1 VVVKMNIG
9 NVLKAGRMT
18 VEQPSARASTLPPDF
33 YRSPEI
39 FDLEVQKVFRRNW
52 HSVGHMAEIPN
63 AGDFFRF
70 DLAGEPLL
78 IVRGKDGVVRAL
90 SAVCRHRWMLLAEGS
105 GNSGTISCPYHKWT
119 YALDGSLMAAPLMQE
134 AEELDRKACSLP
146 DFACEVWQ
154 GVIFVNLDGNARP
167 LAESLKPLAK
177 EFAPWK
183 MDEMEIVGRV
193 EFDQGFNWKVLVDNF
208 MEAYH
213 HFAVHPETFEL
224 NYPGENTAVDE
235 AIGPFAALRIPHR
248 DNARS
253 DPLFQPLAGIPEQ
266 AKRSF
271 SVFNV
276 FPAHIFAVL
285 ADTLVYYRLEIKAV
299 DEFKLTVYLLAH
311 PKSLDVPD
319 VEVLKDFLRE
329 ATTAVHLEDIV
340 VCEGVQRG
348 LASGTGGP
356 ARLSHL
362 EAAIH
367 QHQLWLLGQLAAE

>member
-1 VVVKMNIG
+1 MDIENVVKS
-9 NVLKAGRMT
+9 ARET
-18 VEQPSARASTLPPDF
+18 VCQPLARASTLPPDF
-33 YRSPEI
+33 YRSPEL
-39 FDLEVQKVFRRNW
+39 FDLETKQVFRRNW
-52 HSVGHMAEIPN
+52 HSVGHVAEIPN

-78 IVRGKDGVVRAL
+78 IVRGKDGAVRAL

-134 AEELDRKACSLP
+134 ADELDRDACALP
-146 DFACEVWQ
+146 NFACEIWQ
-154 GVIFVNLDGNARP
+154 GVIFVNLDSNAKSLAVSLEP
-167 LAESLKPLAK
+167 LAR

-193 EFDQGFNWKVLVDNF
+193 EFEQAFNWKLLADNF

-213 HFAVHPETFEL
+213 HFSIHPETIEPD
-224 NYPGENTAVDE
+224 YPGEETTVD
-235 AIGPFAALRIPHR
+235 ASSGPFSAVRMPHR
-248 DNARS
+248 DGTPS
-253 DPLFQPLAGIPEQ
+253 QPLFSPLPEIPDK
-266 AKRSF
+266 ARRIF

-285 ADTLVYYRLEIKAV
+285 ADAVVYYRLEIKAV
-299 DEFKLTVYLLAH
+299 DDFKLTIYLLAH
-311 PKSLDVPD
+311 PDSLEVPD

-329 ATTAVHLEDIV
+329 ATRAVHIEDIAA
-340 VCEGVQRG
+340 CEGVQRG
-348 LASGTGGP
+348 MRSGTAGP

-367 QHQLWLLGQLAAE
+367 QHQTWFLEQFAAG